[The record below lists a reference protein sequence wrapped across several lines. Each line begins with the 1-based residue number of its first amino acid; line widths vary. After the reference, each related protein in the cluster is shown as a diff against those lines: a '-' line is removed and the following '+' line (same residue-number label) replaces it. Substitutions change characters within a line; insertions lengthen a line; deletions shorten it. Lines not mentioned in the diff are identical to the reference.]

1 MQKPFSVFVGLRYT
15 LARKRNFFLSFVS
28 LISMLGVSL
37 GVMILIVALS
47 VMNGSIDTLRA
58 DALKSV
64 PHVTVAG
71 ARVTTHWNELAN
83 IALNSPNVISAA
95 PYLEGEANI
104 LYQGNNRF
112 VSLRGVEGALEA
124 DVVDNP
130 SSRYKDLLIAL
141 ADTENGIVLGAQLAG
156 SLGIFGSSVNLSVT
170 PLGSLLAR
178 NLTDTEGFTVVGY
191 ADFGAYGNSDT
202 ALINLA
208 QAQQLFALNSA
219 SRLQLRL
226 RVDDVFNAKTI
237 AQDLF
242 ADYPDLSVQSWDEAQ
257 ASLFNALRMEKV
269 LTSFMLL
276 MIVMV
281 GAVNIVSTLVMVVAD
296 KGADV
301 AILRTMGASRGTIMK
316 IFVVQG
322 LVAGLLGTLI
332 GAILGTLLAANI
344 TDISLILER
353 IINSLASDS
362 DRYFISHLQ
371 TQIEWT
377 EVGLICIA
385 ALTISFLAT
394 LYPAYRASKIQA
406 AEVLRYE

>member
-1 MQKPFSVFVGLRYT
+1 MLKPFSVFVGLRYT

-64 PHVTVAG
+64 PHVTIAG
-71 ARVTTHWNELAN
+71 DSVTANWRELGELALESEEVV
-83 IALNSPNVISAA
+83 AAA

-104 LYQGNNRF
+104 RYQGASRF
-112 VSLRGVEGALEA
+112 VTVRGVEGLLEA

-130 SSRYKDLLIAL
+130 SSRYRELLTAL
-141 ADTENGIVLGAQLAG
+141 ADTENGIVLGVQLAS
-156 SLGIFGSSVNLSVT
+156 SLRLYNSADVSLT
-170 PLGSLLAR
+170 ALGSLLAR
-178 NLTDTEGFTVVGY
+178 NLSETEGFTVVGF

-202 ALINLA
+202 VLINLDES
-208 QAQQLFALNSA
+208 QALFAENSA
-219 SRLQLRL
+219 SNVKLRL
-226 RVDDVFNAKTI
+226 RVNDVFSANSI
-237 AQDLF
+237 ARALF
-242 ADYPDLSVQSWDEAQ
+242 DGYPNLELESWDEAQ

-301 AILRTMGASRGTIMK
+301 AILRTMGASKGTIMR

-322 LVAGLLGTLI
+322 LVAGVVGTLAGVLLGVV
-332 GAILGTLLAANI
+332 LAFNI

-353 IINSLASDS
+353 LINALASDS
-362 DRYFISHLQ
+362 NRYFISHLQ
-371 TQIEWT
+371 TEVNFA
-377 EVGLICIA
+377 EVGLISVA
-385 ALTISFLAT
+385 ALLISFLAT

>member
-15 LARKRNFFLSFVS
+15 LARKQNFFVSFVS

-64 PHVTVAG
+64 PHVTVSG
-71 ARVTTHWNELAN
+71 DRVTTNWNELAN
-83 IALNSPNVISAA
+83 IALSSPKVISAA

-130 SSRYKDLLIAL
+130 SSGYRDLLTVL
-141 ADTENGIVLGAQLAG
+141 SETENGIILGAQLAS
-156 SLGIFGSSVNLSVT
+156 SLGIYSNANLSVT
-170 PLGSLLAR
+170 ALGSLLAR
-178 NLTDTEGFTVVGY
+178 NPADTQGFTVVGY
-191 ADFGAYGNSDT
+191 ADFGGYGNSDT
-202 ALINLA
+202 GLVNLA
-208 QAQQLFALNSA
+208 QARQLFAQNSA
-219 SRLQLRL
+219 SQLQLRL
-226 RVDDVFNAKTI
+226 RVDDVFNAK
-237 AQDLF
+237 AVAENLF
-242 ADYPDLSVQSWDEAQ
+242 ADYPSLSVQSWDDAQ

-301 AILRTMGASRGTIMK
+301 AILRTMGASRSTIMK

-322 LVAGLLGTLI
+322 LVAGFLGTLV

-362 DRYFISHLQ
+362 NHYFISHLQ
-371 TQIEWT
+371 TQIEWG
-377 EVGLICIA
+377 EVALICIA

>member
-15 LARKRNFFLSFVS
+15 LARKQNFFLSFVS

-64 PHVTVAG
+64 PHVTVSG
-71 ARVTTHWNELAN
+71 DRVTTNWNELAN
-83 IALNSPNVISAA
+83 IALSSPDVISAA

-104 LYQGNNRF
+104 LSQGNNRF
-112 VSLRGVEGALEA
+112 VTLRGVEGELEA
-124 DVVDNP
+124 DVVDKP
-130 SSRYKDLLIAL
+130 SSDYRDLLVVL
-141 ADTENGIVLGAQLAG
+141 SETENGIILGAQLAG
-156 SLGIFGSSVNLSVT
+156 SLGIYSNADLSVT
-170 PLGSLLAR
+170 ALGSLLAR
-178 NLTDTEGFTVVGY
+178 NLADTQGFTVVGY

-202 ALINLA
+202 GLVNLA
-208 QAQQLFALNSA
+208 QAQQLFAQNSA
-219 SRLQLRL
+219 SQLQLRL
-226 RVDDVFNAKTI
+226 RVDDVLNAKMI
-237 AQDLF
+237 AQELF
-242 ADYPDLSVQSWDEAQ
+242 ADYPDLSVQSWDETQ

-301 AILRTMGASRGTIMK
+301 AILRTMGASRSTIMK

-322 LVAGLLGTLI
+322 LVAGFLGTLI

-362 DRYFISHLQ
+362 NRYFISHLQ
-371 TQIEWT
+371 TQIEWG
-377 EVGLICIA
+377 EVALICIA

>member
-15 LARKRNFFLSFVS
+15 LTRKQNFFLSFVS
-28 LISMLGVSL
+28 LVSMLGVSL
-37 GVMILIVALS
+37 GVMVLIVALS
-47 VMNGSIDTLRA
+47 VMNGSIGTLRA

-64 PHVTVAG
+64 PHVTVSG
-71 ARVTTHWNELAN
+71 DKVTTSWNELAN
-83 IALNSPNVISAA
+83 IALSSPKVISAA

-112 VSLRGVEGALEA
+112 VSLRGVEGVLEA
-124 DVVDNP
+124 DVVDNI
-130 SSRYKDLLIAL
+130 SSGYRDLLIVL
-141 ADTENGIVLGAQLAG
+141 SETESGIILGAQLAG
-156 SLGIFGSSVNLSVT
+156 SLGIYSNADLSVT
-170 PLGSLLAR
+170 ALDSLLAR
-178 NLTDTEGFTVVGY
+178 NLADTQGFTVVGY

-202 ALINLA
+202 GLINLA
-208 QAQQLFALNSA
+208 RAEQLFAQNSA
-219 SRLQLRL
+219 SQLQLRL
-226 RVDDVFNAKTI
+226 RVNDVFNAKAI
-237 AQDLF
+237 AEDLF
-242 ADYPDLSVQSWDEAQ
+242 ADYPALSVQSWDEAQ

-269 LTSFMLL
+269 LTTVMLL

-296 KGADV
+296 KGSDV
-301 AILRTMGASRGTIMK
+301 AILRTMGASRSTIMK

-322 LVAGLLGTLI
+322 LVAGFLGTLT

-344 TDISLILER
+344 TDISLVLER
-353 IINSLASDS
+353 IINSLPSGS
-362 DRYFISHLQ
+362 NRYFISHLQ
-371 TQIEWT
+371 TQIEWG
-377 EVGLICIA
+377 EVALICIA

>member
-1 MQKPFSVFVGLRYT
+1 MQKPFSVLVGLRYT
-15 LARKRNFFLSFVS
+15 LARKQNFFLSFVS
-28 LISMLGVSL
+28 LVSMLGVSL

-64 PHVTVAG
+64 PHVTVSG
-71 ARVTTHWNELAN
+71 DRVTTNWNELAN

-112 VSLRGVEGALEA
+112 VSLRGVEGVLEA
-124 DVVDNP
+124 GVVDNP
-130 SSRYKDLLIAL
+130 SSGYKDMLIVL
-141 ADTENGIVLGAQLAG
+141 SETENGIILGAQLA
-156 SLGIFGSSVNLSVT
+156 SNLGIFSGADLSVT
-170 PLGSLLAR
+170 TLGSLLAR
-178 NLTDTEGFTVVGY
+178 NLADTQGFTVVGY

-202 ALINLA
+202 GLVNLA
-208 QAQQLFALNSA
+208 QAQQLFAQNSA
-219 SRLQLRL
+219 SQLQLRL
-226 RVDDVFNAKTI
+226 RVDDVFNAKAI
-237 AQDLF
+237 AEDLF
-242 ADYPDLSVQSWDEAQ
+242 ADYSDLSVQSWDEAQ

-269 LTSFMLL
+269 LTTFMLL

-301 AILRTMGASRGTIMK
+301 AILRTMGASRSTIMK

-322 LVAGLLGTLI
+322 LVAGFLGTLF

-353 IINSLASDS
+353 VINSLARDS
-362 DRYFISHLQ
+362 NRYFISHLQ
-371 TQIEWT
+371 TQIEWG
-377 EVGLICIA
+377 EVALVCIA

>member
-1 MQKPFSVFVGLRYT
+1 MLKPFSVFVGLRYT

-64 PHVTVAG
+64 PHVTVSG
-71 ARVTTHWNELAN
+71 DRVTANWNELAN
-83 IALNSPNVISAA
+83 IALSSPNVISAA

-112 VSLRGVEGALEA
+112 VSLRGVEGILEA

-130 SSRYKDLLIAL
+130 SSRYRELLLAL
-141 ADTENGIVLGAQLAG
+141 SETENGIVLGAQLAG
-156 SLGIFGSSVNLSVT
+156 SLGIFGGADLSVT

-178 NLTDTEGFTVVGY
+178 NLSDTEGFSVVGY

-219 SRLQLRL
+219 SQLQLRL
-226 RVDDVFNAKTI
+226 RVDDVFSAKSI
-237 AQDLF
+237 AEDLF

-301 AILRTMGASRGTIMK
+301 AILRTMGASRGTIMR

-344 TDISLILER
+344 SDISLILER
-353 IINSLASDS
+353 IINFLASDS
-362 DRYFISHLQ
+362 NRYFISHLQ
-371 TQIEWT
+371 TEIEWT

>member
-1 MQKPFSVFVGLRYT
+1 MQKPFFVFVGLRYN
-15 LARKRNFFLSFVS
+15 LARKQNYFLSFVS

-64 PHVTVAG
+64 PHVTVSG
-71 ARVTTHWNELAN
+71 DRVTTNWNELAN
-83 IALNSPNVISAA
+83 IALSSPKVISAA

-112 VSLRGVEGALEA
+112 VNLRGVEGVLEV

-130 SSRYKDLLIAL
+130 SSGYRDLLIVL
-141 ADTENGIVLGAQLAG
+141 SKTENGIILGAQLAG
-156 SLGIFGSSVNLSVT
+156 SLGIYSNANLSVT
-170 PLGSLLAR
+170 ALGSLLAR
-178 NLTDTEGFTVVGY
+178 NLADTQGFTVVGY

-202 ALINLA
+202 GLVNLA
-208 QAQQLFALNSA
+208 QAQQLFAKNSA
-219 SRLQLRL
+219 SQLQLRL
-226 RVDDVFNAKTI
+226 RVDDVLNAK
-237 AQDLF
+237 AVAEDLF

-281 GAVNIVSTLVMVVAD
+281 GAINIVSTLVMVVAD

-301 AILRTMGASRGTIMK
+301 AILRTMGASRSTIMK

-322 LVAGLLGTLI
+322 LVAGFLGTLT

-353 IINSLASDS
+353 IINSLTSDS
-362 DRYFISHLQ
+362 NRYFISHLQ
-371 TQIEWT
+371 TQIEWG
-377 EVGLICIA
+377 EVALICIA

-394 LYPAYRASKIQA
+394 LYPAYRASKIEA

>member
-15 LARKRNFFLSFVS
+15 LARKKNFFLSFVS

-58 DALKSV
+58 EALKSV
-64 PHVTVAG
+64 PHVTISGDRVA
-71 ARVTTHWNELAN
+71 TSWNELAN
-83 IALNSPNVISAA
+83 IALNSPKVISAA

-104 LYQGNNRF
+104 QYQGRNLF
-112 VSLRGVEGALEA
+112 VSLRGVEGILEA
-124 DVVDNP
+124 DVIDNP
-130 SSRYKDLLIAL
+130 SARYRDLFAAL
-141 ADTENGIVLGAQLAG
+141 SETENGVILGAKLAAN
-156 SLGIFGSSVNLSVT
+156 LGIVSKANLSVT
-170 PLGSLLAR
+170 TLGSLLAR
-178 NLTDTEGFTVVGY
+178 DLADTGGLTVVGI
-191 ADFGAYGNSDT
+191 ADFGAYANGDT

-208 QAQQLFALNSA
+208 QAQHLFAQNSA

-226 RVDDVFNAKTI
+226 RVDDVFNAKAI
-237 AQDLF
+237 AEDLF
-242 ADYPDLSVQSWDEAQ
+242 ADYPDLKLQSWDEAQ
-257 ASLFNALRMEKV
+257 ASLFNALRMEKM

-301 AILRTMGASRGTIMK
+301 AILRTMGASRGSIMK
-316 IFVVQG
+316 IFIVQG
-322 LVAGLLGTLI
+322 LVAGMLGTLI
-332 GAILGTLLAANI
+332 GAILGTLLAARI
-344 TDISLILER
+344 TDISLMLER
-353 IINSLASDS
+353 IINFLASGS
-362 DRYFISHLQ
+362 NRYFISHLQ
-371 TQIEWT
+371 TQIEWA
-377 EVGLICIA
+377 EVGLICVA
-385 ALTISFLAT
+385 ALAISFLAT

>member
-1 MQKPFSVFVGLRYT
+1 MRKPFSVLVGLRYT
-15 LARKRNFFLSFVS
+15 LARKQNFFLSFVS

-64 PHVTVAG
+64 PHVTVSG
-71 ARVTTHWNELAN
+71 DRVTTNWNELAN
-83 IALNSPNVISAA
+83 IALSSPKVISAA

-112 VSLRGVEGALEA
+112 VNLRGVEGVLEV

-130 SSRYKDLLIAL
+130 SSGYRDLLIVL
-141 ADTENGIVLGAQLAG
+141 SKTENGIILGAQLAG
-156 SLGIFGSSVNLSVT
+156 SLGIYSNANLSVT
-170 PLGSLLAR
+170 ALGSLLAR
-178 NLTDTEGFTVVGY
+178 NLADTQGFTVVGY

-202 ALINLA
+202 GLVNLA
-208 QAQQLFALNSA
+208 QAQQLFEKNSA
-219 SRLQLRL
+219 SQLQLRL
-226 RVDDVFNAKTI
+226 RMDDVFNAK
-237 AQDLF
+237 AVAEDLF

-281 GAVNIVSTLVMVVAD
+281 GAINIVSTLVMVVAD
-296 KGADV
+296 KGADI
-301 AILRTMGASRGTIMK
+301 AILRTMGASRSTIMK

-322 LVAGLLGTLI
+322 LVAGFLGTLT

-353 IINSLASDS
+353 IINSLTTDS
-362 DRYFISHLQ
+362 NRYFISHLQ
-371 TQIEWT
+371 TQIEWG
-377 EVGLICIA
+377 EVALICIA

-394 LYPAYRASKIQA
+394 LYPAYRASKIEA

>member
-15 LARKRNFFLSFVS
+15 LARKKNFFLSFVS

-37 GVMILIVALS
+37 GVMILIVALA

-58 DALKSV
+58 EALKSV
-64 PHVTVAG
+64 PHVTISGDRVATG
-71 ARVTTHWNELAN
+71 WSELSD

-95 PYLEGEANI
+95 PYIEGEANI
-104 LYQGNNRF
+104 QYQGRNLF
-112 VSLRGVEGALEA
+112 VSLRGVEGILEA
-124 DVVDNP
+124 DVIDNP
-130 SSRYKDLLIAL
+130 SAHYRDLLTTL
-141 ADTENGIVLGAQLAG
+141 SETENGIILGAKLAAN
-156 SLGIFGSSVNLSVT
+156 LGIVSRANLSVT
-170 PLGSLLAR
+170 TLGSLLAR
-178 NLTDTEGFTVVGY
+178 NVADTEGLTVVGI
-191 ADFGAYGNSDT
+191 ADFGAYANSDT
-202 ALINLA
+202 ALINLL
-208 QAQQLFALNSA
+208 QAQHLFAQNSA

-226 RVDDVFNAKTI
+226 RVDDVFNAKAI
-237 AQDLF
+237 AEDLF
-242 ADYPDLSVQSWDEAQ
+242 VDYPDLKLLTWDEAQ
-257 ASLFNALRMEKV
+257 ASLFNALRMEKL

-301 AILRTMGASRGTIMK
+301 AILRTMGASRGSIMK

-322 LVAGLLGTLI
+322 LVAGIFGTLI
-332 GAILGTLLAANI
+332 GAILGTLLAARI
-344 TDISLILER
+344 TDISLMFER
-353 IINSLASDS
+353 IINFLASGS
-362 DRYFISHLQ
+362 NHYFISHLQ

-377 EVGLICIA
+377 EVGLICVA
-385 ALTISFLAT
+385 ALAICFLAT

>member
-15 LARKRNFFLSFVS
+15 LARKQNFLLSFVS

-64 PHVTVAG
+64 PHVTVSG
-71 ARVTTHWNELAN
+71 DRVTTNWNELAN
-83 IALNSPNVISAA
+83 IALSAPDVISAA

-112 VSLRGVEGALEA
+112 VTLRGVEGALEA
-124 DVVDNP
+124 DVVDKP
-130 SSRYKDLLIAL
+130 SSGYRDLLVVL
-141 ADTENGIVLGAQLAG
+141 SETENGIILGAQLAG
-156 SLGIFGSSVNLSVT
+156 SLGIYSNADLSVT
-170 PLGSLLAR
+170 ALGSLLAR
-178 NLTDTEGFTVVGY
+178 NLADTQGFTVVGY

-202 ALINLA
+202 GLVNLA
-208 QAQQLFALNSA
+208 QAQQLFAQNSA
-219 SRLQLRL
+219 SQLQLRL
-226 RVDDVFNAKTI
+226 RVDDVFNAKVI
-237 AQDLF
+237 AQELF
-242 ADYPDLSVQSWDEAQ
+242 ADYPDLSVQSWDETQ

-301 AILRTMGASRGTIMK
+301 AILRTMGASRSTIMK

-322 LVAGLLGTLI
+322 LVAGFLGTLI

-362 DRYFISHLQ
+362 NRYFISHLQ
-371 TQIEWT
+371 TQIEWG
-377 EVGLICIA
+377 EVALICIA

>member
-15 LARKRNFFLSFVS
+15 LARKQNFFLSFVS

-64 PHVTVAG
+64 PHVTIAG
-71 ARVTTHWNELAN
+71 SRVTTNWNELAN
-83 IALNSPNVISAA
+83 IALASPNVISAA

-112 VSLRGVEGALEA
+112 VSLRGVEGVLEA

-130 SSRYKDLLIAL
+130 SSGYRDLLIAL
-141 ADTENGIVLGAQLAG
+141 SETENGIILGAQLAG
-156 SLGIFGSSVNLSVT
+156 SLGIYNNADISVT
-170 PLGSLLAR
+170 ALGSLLAR
-178 NLTDTEGFTVVGY
+178 NLADTQGFTVVGY

-202 ALINLA
+202 GLVNLA
-208 QAQQLFALNSA
+208 QAQQLFAQNSA
-219 SRLQLRL
+219 SQLQLRL
-226 RVDDVFNAKTI
+226 RVDDVFNAKAI
-237 AQDLF
+237 AEDLF
-242 ADYPDLSVQSWDEAQ
+242 GDYPDLSLQSWDEAQ

-276 MIVMV
+276 MIVVV

-301 AILRTMGASRGTIMK
+301 AILRTMGASRSTIMK

-322 LVAGLLGTLI
+322 LVAGFLGTLI

-362 DRYFISHLQ
+362 NRYFISHLQ
-371 TQIEWT
+371 TQIEWG
-377 EVGLICIA
+377 EVALICIA

>member
-15 LARKRNFFLSFVS
+15 LARKQNFFLSFVS

-64 PHVTVAG
+64 PHVTVSG
-71 ARVTTHWNELAN
+71 DRVTTNWNELAN
-83 IALNSPNVISAA
+83 IALSSPDVISAA

-104 LYQGNNRF
+104 LSQGNNRF
-112 VSLRGVEGALEA
+112 VTLRGVEGELEA
-124 DVVDNP
+124 DVVDKP
-130 SSRYKDLLIAL
+130 SSDYRDLLVVL
-141 ADTENGIVLGAQLAG
+141 SETENGIILGAQLAG
-156 SLGIFGSSVNLSVT
+156 SLGIYSNADLSVT
-170 PLGSLLAR
+170 ALGSLLAR
-178 NLTDTEGFTVVGY
+178 NLADTQGFTVVGY

-202 ALINLA
+202 GLVNLA
-208 QAQQLFALNSA
+208 QAQKLFAQNSA
-219 SRLQLRL
+219 SQLQLRL
-226 RVDDVFNAKTI
+226 RVDDVFNAKMI
-237 AQDLF
+237 AQELF
-242 ADYPDLSVQSWDEAQ
+242 ADYPDLSVQSWDETQ

-301 AILRTMGASRGTIMK
+301 AILRTMGASRSTIMK

-322 LVAGLLGTLI
+322 LVAGFLGTLI

-362 DRYFISHLQ
+362 NRYFISHLQ
-371 TQIEWT
+371 TQIEWG
-377 EVGLICIA
+377 EVALICIA

>member
-15 LARKRNFFLSFVS
+15 LTRKQNFFLSFVS
-28 LISMLGVSL
+28 LVSMLGVSL
-37 GVMILIVALS
+37 GVMVLIVALS
-47 VMNGSIDTLRA
+47 VMNGSIGTLRA

-64 PHVTVAG
+64 PHVTVSG
-71 ARVTTHWNELAN
+71 DKVTTSWNELAN
-83 IALNSPNVISAA
+83 IALSSPKVISAA

-112 VSLRGVEGALEA
+112 VSLRGVEGVLEA
-124 DVVDNP
+124 DVVDNI
-130 SSRYKDLLIAL
+130 SSGYRDLLIVL
-141 ADTENGIVLGAQLAG
+141 SETESGIILGAQLAG
-156 SLGIFGSSVNLSVT
+156 SLGIYSNADLSVT
-170 PLGSLLAR
+170 ALDSLLAR
-178 NLTDTEGFTVVGY
+178 NLADTQGFTVVGY

-202 ALINLA
+202 GLINLA
-208 QAQQLFALNSA
+208 RAEQLFAQNSA
-219 SRLQLRL
+219 SQLQLRL
-226 RVDDVFNAKTI
+226 RVNDVFNAKAI
-237 AQDLF
+237 AEDLF
-242 ADYPDLSVQSWDEAQ
+242 ADYPALSVQSWDEAQ

-269 LTSFMLL
+269 LTTFMLL

-296 KGADV
+296 KGSDV
-301 AILRTMGASRGTIMK
+301 AILRTMGASRSTIMK

-322 LVAGLLGTLI
+322 LVAGFLGTLT

-344 TDISLILER
+344 TDISLVLER
-353 IINSLASDS
+353 IINSLPSGS
-362 DRYFISHLQ
+362 NRYFISHLQ
-371 TQIEWT
+371 TQIEWG
-377 EVGLICIA
+377 EVALICIA

>member
-15 LARKRNFFLSFVS
+15 LARKQNFFLSFVS

-64 PHVTVAG
+64 PHVTVSG
-71 ARVTTHWNELAN
+71 DRVTTNWNELAN
-83 IALNSPNVISAA
+83 IALSSPDVISAA

-104 LYQGNNRF
+104 LSQGNNRF
-112 VSLRGVEGALEA
+112 VTLRGVEGELEA
-124 DVVDNP
+124 DVVDKP
-130 SSRYKDLLIAL
+130 SSGYRDLLVVL
-141 ADTENGIVLGAQLAG
+141 SETENGIILGAQLAG
-156 SLGIFGSSVNLSVT
+156 SLGIYSNADLSVT
-170 PLGSLLAR
+170 ALGSLLAR
-178 NLTDTEGFTVVGY
+178 NLADTQGFTVVGY

-202 ALINLA
+202 GLVNLA
-208 QAQQLFALNSA
+208 QAQQLFAQNSA
-219 SRLQLRL
+219 SQLQLRL
-226 RVDDVFNAKTI
+226 RVDDVFNAKMI
-237 AQDLF
+237 AQELF
-242 ADYPDLSVQSWDEAQ
+242 ADYPDLSVQSWDETQ

-301 AILRTMGASRGTIMK
+301 AILRTMGASRSTIMK

-322 LVAGLLGTLI
+322 LVAGFLGTLI

-344 TDISLILER
+344 TDISLIPER

-362 DRYFISHLQ
+362 NRYFISHLQ
-371 TQIEWT
+371 TQIEWG
-377 EVGLICIA
+377 EVALICIA

>member
-1 MQKPFSVFVGLRYT
+1 MQKPFSVLVGLRYT
-15 LARKRNFFLSFVS
+15 LARKQNFFLSFVS

-64 PHVTVAG
+64 PHVTVSG
-71 ARVTTHWNELAN
+71 DRVTTNWNELAN

-112 VSLRGVEGALEA
+112 VSLRGVEGVLEA
-124 DVVDNP
+124 GVVDNP
-130 SSRYKDLLIAL
+130 SSGYRDMLIVL
-141 ADTENGIVLGAQLAG
+141 SETENGIILGAQLAG
-156 SLGIFGSSVNLSVT
+156 NLGIFSNADLSVT
-170 PLGSLLAR
+170 TLGSLLAR
-178 NLTDTEGFTVVGY
+178 NLADTQGFTVVGY

-202 ALINLA
+202 GLVNLA
-208 QAQQLFALNSA
+208 QAQQLFAQNSA
-219 SRLQLRL
+219 SQLQLRL
-226 RVDDVFNAKTI
+226 RVDDVFNAKAI
-237 AQDLF
+237 AEDLF
-242 ADYPDLSVQSWDEAQ
+242 ADYSDLSVQSWDEAQ

-296 KGADV
+296 KGTDV
-301 AILRTMGASRGTIMK
+301 AILRTMGASRSTIMK

-322 LVAGLLGTLI
+322 LVAGFLGTLF
-332 GAILGTLLAANI
+332 GAILGILLAANI

-353 IINSLASDS
+353 VINSLARDS
-362 DRYFISHLQ
+362 NRYFISHLQ
-371 TQIEWT
+371 TQIEWG
-377 EVGLICIA
+377 EVALVCIA

>member
-1 MQKPFSVFVGLRYT
+1 MQKPFSVLVGLRYT
-15 LARKRNFFLSFVS
+15 LARKQNFFLSFVS

-64 PHVTVAG
+64 PHVTVSG
-71 ARVTTHWNELAN
+71 DRVTTNWNELAN

-112 VSLRGVEGALEA
+112 VSLRGVEGVLEA
-124 DVVDNP
+124 GVVDNP
-130 SSRYKDLLIAL
+130 SSGYRDMLIVL
-141 ADTENGIVLGAQLAG
+141 SETENGIILGAQLAG
-156 SLGIFGSSVNLSVT
+156 NLGIFSNADLSVT
-170 PLGSLLAR
+170 TLGSLLAR
-178 NLTDTEGFTVVGY
+178 NLADTQGFTVVGY

-202 ALINLA
+202 GLINLA
-208 QAQQLFALNSA
+208 RAEQLFAQNSA
-219 SRLQLRL
+219 SQLQLRL
-226 RVDDVFNAKTI
+226 RVDDVFNAKAI
-237 AQDLF
+237 AEDLF
-242 ADYPDLSVQSWDEAQ
+242 ADYSDLSVQSWDEAQ

-301 AILRTMGASRGTIMK
+301 AILRTMGASRSTIMK

-322 LVAGLLGTLI
+322 LVAGFLGTFT

-353 IINSLASDS
+353 VINSLARDS
-362 DRYFISHLQ
+362 NRYFISHLQ
-371 TQIEWT
+371 TQIEWG
-377 EVGLICIA
+377 EVALICIA

>member
-1 MQKPFSVFVGLRYT
+1 MQKPFSVLVGLRYT
-15 LARKRNFFLSFVS
+15 LARKQNFFLSFVS

-64 PHVTVAG
+64 PHVTVSG
-71 ARVTTHWNELAN
+71 DRVTTNWNELAN
-83 IALNSPNVISAA
+83 IALSSPDVISAA

-104 LYQGNNRF
+104 LSQGNNRF
-112 VSLRGVEGALEA
+112 VTLRGVEGELEA
-124 DVVDNP
+124 DVVDKP
-130 SSRYKDLLIAL
+130 SSGYRDLLVVL
-141 ADTENGIVLGAQLAG
+141 SETENGIILGAQLAG
-156 SLGIFGSSVNLSVT
+156 SLGIYSNADLSVT
-170 PLGSLLAR
+170 ALGSLLAR
-178 NLTDTEGFTVVGY
+178 NLADIQGFTVVGY

-202 ALINLA
+202 GLVNLA
-208 QAQQLFALNSA
+208 QAQQLFAQNSA
-219 SRLQLRL
+219 SQLQLRL
-226 RVDDVFNAKTI
+226 RVDDVFNAKMI
-237 AQDLF
+237 AQELF
-242 ADYPDLSVQSWDEAQ
+242 ADYPDLSVQSWDETQ

-301 AILRTMGASRGTIMK
+301 AILRTMGASRSTIMK

-322 LVAGLLGTLI
+322 LVAGFLGTLI

-362 DRYFISHLQ
+362 NRYFISHLQ
-371 TQIEWT
+371 TQIEWG
-377 EVGLICIA
+377 EVALICIA

>member
-64 PHVTVAG
+64 PHVTGAG
-71 ARVTTHWNELAN
+71 TRVTTNWNELAS
-83 IALNSPNVISAA
+83 IALSSPNVISAA

-104 LYQGNNRF
+104 LHQGNNRF
-112 VSLRGVEGALEA
+112 VSLRGVEGVLEA

-130 SSRYKDLLIAL
+130 SSRYRELLIAL
-141 ADTENGIVLGAQLAG
+141 TETENGIILGAQLAS
-156 SLGIFGSSVNLSVT
+156 SLGVLNSADLSVT
-170 PLGSLLAR
+170 ALGSLLAR
-178 NLTDTEGFTVVGY
+178 NLADTEGFTVVGY

-208 QAQQLFALNSA
+208 QARQLFAQNSA
-219 SRLQLRL
+219 SQLQLRL
-226 RVDDVFNAKTI
+226 RVDDVFSAKAI
-237 AQDLF
+237 AEDLF
-242 ADYPDLSVQSWDEAQ
+242 ADYPDLNVQSWDEAQ

-296 KGADV
+296 KGADI
-301 AILRTMGASRGTIMK
+301 AILRTMGASRSTIMK

-353 IINSLASDS
+353 IINSLASGS

-371 TQIEWT
+371 TEIEWT

-385 ALTISFLAT
+385 AVTISFLAT

>member
-1 MQKPFSVFVGLRYT
+1 MQKPFSVLVGLRYT
-15 LARKRNFFLSFVS
+15 LARKQNFFLSFVS
-28 LISMLGVSL
+28 LVSMLGVSL

-64 PHVTVAG
+64 PHVTVSG
-71 ARVTTHWNELAN
+71 DRVTTNWNELAN

-112 VSLRGVEGALEA
+112 VSLRGVEGVLEA
-124 DVVDNP
+124 GVVDNP
-130 SSRYKDLLIAL
+130 SSGYKDMLIVL
-141 ADTENGIVLGAQLAG
+141 SETENGIILGAQLA
-156 SLGIFGSSVNLSVT
+156 SNLGIFSGADLSVT
-170 PLGSLLAR
+170 TLGSLLAR
-178 NLTDTEGFTVVGY
+178 NLADTQGFTVVGY

-202 ALINLA
+202 GLVNLA
-208 QAQQLFALNSA
+208 QAQQLFAQNSA
-219 SRLQLRL
+219 SQLQLRL
-226 RVDDVFNAKTI
+226 RVDDVFNAKAI
-237 AQDLF
+237 AEDLF
-242 ADYPDLSVQSWDEAQ
+242 ADYSDLSVQSWDEAQ

-301 AILRTMGASRGTIMK
+301 AILRTMGASRSTIMK

-322 LVAGLLGTLI
+322 LVAGFLGTLL

-353 IINSLASDS
+353 VINSLARDS
-362 DRYFISHLQ
+362 NRYFISHLQ
-371 TQIEWT
+371 TQIEWG
-377 EVGLICIA
+377 EVALVCIA

>member
-15 LARKRNFFLSFVS
+15 LARKQNFFLSFVS

-64 PHVTVAG
+64 PHVTVSG
-71 ARVTTHWNELAN
+71 DRVTTNWNELAN
-83 IALNSPNVISAA
+83 IALSSPDVISAA

-112 VSLRGVEGALEA
+112 VTLRGVEGVLEA
-124 DVVDNP
+124 DVVDKP
-130 SSRYKDLLIAL
+130 SSGYRDLLVVL
-141 ADTENGIVLGAQLAG
+141 SETENGIILGAQLAG
-156 SLGIFGSSVNLSVT
+156 SLGIYSNADLSVT
-170 PLGSLLAR
+170 ALGSLLAR
-178 NLTDTEGFTVVGY
+178 NLADTQGFTVVGY

-202 ALINLA
+202 GLVNLA
-208 QAQQLFALNSA
+208 QAQQLFAQNSA
-219 SRLQLRL
+219 SQLQLRL
-226 RVDDVFNAKTI
+226 RVDDVFNAKMI
-237 AQDLF
+237 AQELF
-242 ADYPDLSVQSWDEAQ
+242 ADYPDLSVQSWDETQ

-301 AILRTMGASRGTIMK
+301 AILRTMGASRSTIMK

-322 LVAGLLGTLI
+322 LVAGFLGTLI

-362 DRYFISHLQ
+362 NRYFISHLQ
-371 TQIEWT
+371 TQIEWG
-377 EVGLICIA
+377 EVALICIA

>member
-15 LARKRNFFLSFVS
+15 LARKQNFFLSFVS

-64 PHVTVAG
+64 PHVTVSG
-71 ARVTTHWNELAN
+71 DKVTTNWNELAN
-83 IALNSPNVISAA
+83 IALSSPDVISAA

-112 VSLRGVEGALEA
+112 VTLRGVEGVLEA
-124 DVVDNP
+124 DVVDKP
-130 SSRYKDLLIAL
+130 SSGYRDLLVVL
-141 ADTENGIVLGAQLAG
+141 SETENGIILGAQLAG
-156 SLGIFGSSVNLSVT
+156 SLGIYSNADLSVT
-170 PLGSLLAR
+170 ALGSLLAR
-178 NLTDTEGFTVVGY
+178 NLADTQGFTVVGY

-202 ALINLA
+202 GLVNLA
-208 QAQQLFALNSA
+208 QAQQLFAQNSA
-219 SRLQLRL
+219 SQLQLRL
-226 RVDDVFNAKTI
+226 RVDDVFNAKMI
-237 AQDLF
+237 AQELF
-242 ADYPDLSVQSWDEAQ
+242 ADYPDLSVQSWDETQ

-301 AILRTMGASRGTIMK
+301 AILRTMGASRSTIMK

-322 LVAGLLGTLI
+322 LVAGFLGTLI

-362 DRYFISHLQ
+362 NRYFISHLQ
-371 TQIEWT
+371 TQIEWG
-377 EVGLICIA
+377 EVALICIA

>member
-1 MQKPFSVFVGLRYT
+1 MQKPFSVLVGLRYT
-15 LARKRNFFLSFVS
+15 LARKQNYFLSFVS

-64 PHVTVAG
+64 PHVTVSG
-71 ARVTTHWNELAN
+71 DRVTTNWNELAN

-112 VSLRGVEGALEA
+112 VSLRGVEGVLEA
-124 DVVDNP
+124 GVVDNP
-130 SSRYKDLLIAL
+130 SSGYKDMLIVL
-141 ADTENGIVLGAQLAG
+141 SETENGIILGAQLA
-156 SLGIFGSSVNLSVT
+156 SNLGIFSGADLSVT
-170 PLGSLLAR
+170 TLGSLLAR
-178 NLTDTEGFTVVGY
+178 NLADTQGFTVVGY

-202 ALINLA
+202 GLVNLA
-208 QAQQLFALNSA
+208 QAQQLFAQNSA
-219 SRLQLRL
+219 SQLQLRL
-226 RVDDVFNAKTI
+226 RVDDVFNAKAI
-237 AQDLF
+237 AEDLF
-242 ADYPDLSVQSWDEAQ
+242 ADYSDLSVQSWDEAQ

-269 LTSFMLL
+269 LTTFMLL

-301 AILRTMGASRGTIMK
+301 AILRTMGASRSTIMK

-322 LVAGLLGTLI
+322 LVAGFLGTLF

-353 IINSLASDS
+353 VINSLARDS
-362 DRYFISHLQ
+362 NRYFISHLQ
-371 TQIEWT
+371 TQIEWG
-377 EVGLICIA
+377 EVALVCIA

>member
-1 MQKPFSVFVGLRYT
+1 MLKPFSVFVGLRYS

-28 LISMLGVSL
+28 LISMLGMSL
-37 GVMILIVALS
+37 GVTILIVALA

-64 PHVTVAG
+64 PHVTVSGEA
-71 ARVTTHWNELAN
+71 VNSNWNELAD
-83 IALNSPNVISAA
+83 IALKSPRVIAA
-95 PYLEGEANI
+95 SPFMEGEANI

-112 VSLRGVEGALEA
+112 VSLRGVEGGLEA

-130 SSRYKDLLIAL
+130 SSRYRELLLAL
-141 ADTENGIVLGAQLAG
+141 TATENGIILGAQLAG
-156 SLGIFGSSVNLSVT
+156 SLGVYSDADLSVT
-170 PLGSLLAR
+170 ALGSLLAR
-178 NLTDTEGFTVVGY
+178 NVADTEGFTVVGY
-191 ADFGAYGNSDT
+191 ADFGACGNSDF

-208 QAQQLFALNSA
+208 QAQELFALNSA
-219 SRLQLRL
+219 SRLTLRL
-226 RVDDVFNAKTI
+226 RVDDIFNAKAI
-237 AQDLF
+237 AQELF
-242 ADYPDLSVQSWDEAQ
+242 ADYPGLQVQSWDEAQ
-257 ASLFNALRMEKV
+257 ASLFNALRMEKI

-276 MIVMV
+276 MIVVV

-301 AILRTMGASRGTIMK
+301 AILRTMGASRGSIMR
-316 IFVVQG
+316 IFIVQG
-322 LVAGLLGTLI
+322 LVAGLVGTLV
-332 GAILGTLLAANI
+332 GALLGTLLAANI

-353 IINSLASDS
+353 IINSLASGS

-371 TQIEWT
+371 TQIEWG
-377 EVGLICIA
+377 EVGLICLA
-385 ALTISFLAT
+385 ALAISFVAT

>member
-1 MQKPFSVFVGLRYT
+1 MQKPFSVLVGLRYT
-15 LARKRNFFLSFVS
+15 LARKQNFFLSFVS
-28 LISMLGVSL
+28 LVSMLGVSL

-64 PHVTVAG
+64 PHVTVSG
-71 ARVTTHWNELAN
+71 DRVTTNWNELAN

-112 VSLRGVEGALEA
+112 VSLRGVEGVLEA
-124 DVVDNP
+124 GVVDNP
-130 SSRYKDLLIAL
+130 SSGYKDMLIVL
-141 ADTENGIVLGAQLAG
+141 SETENGIILGAQLA
-156 SLGIFGSSVNLSVT
+156 SNLGIFSGADLSVT
-170 PLGSLLAR
+170 TLGSLLAR
-178 NLTDTEGFTVVGY
+178 NLADTQGFTVVGY

-202 ALINLA
+202 GLVNLA
-208 QAQQLFALNSA
+208 QAQQLFAQNSA
-219 SRLQLRL
+219 SQLQLRL
-226 RVDDVFNAKTI
+226 RVDDVFNAKAI
-237 AQDLF
+237 AEDLF
-242 ADYPDLSVQSWDEAQ
+242 ADYSDLSVQSWDEAQ

-301 AILRTMGASRGTIMK
+301 AILRTMGASRSTIMK

-322 LVAGLLGTLI
+322 LVAGFLGTLF

-353 IINSLASDS
+353 VINSLARDS
-362 DRYFISHLQ
+362 NRYFISHLQ
-371 TQIEWT
+371 TQIEWG
-377 EVGLICIA
+377 EVALVCIA

>member
-15 LARKRNFFLSFVS
+15 LARKQNFFLSFVS

-47 VMNGSIDTLRA
+47 VMNGSIDTLRG

-71 ARVTTHWNELAN
+71 DRVTTNWNELAN

-130 SSRYKDLLIAL
+130 SSGYRDLLVAL
-141 ADTENGIVLGAQLAG
+141 SETENGIILGAQLAG
-156 SLGIFGSSVNLSVT
+156 SLGIYNNADLSVT
-170 PLGSLLAR
+170 ALGSLLAR
-178 NLTDTEGFTVVGY
+178 NLADTQGFTVVGY

-202 ALINLA
+202 GLVNLA
-208 QAQQLFALNSA
+208 QAQQLFAQNSA
-219 SRLQLRL
+219 SQLQLRL
-226 RVDDVFNAKTI
+226 RVDDVFNAKAI
-237 AQDLF
+237 AEDLF
-242 ADYPDLSVQSWDEAQ
+242 GDYPDLSVQSWDEAQ

-301 AILRTMGASRGTIMK
+301 AILRTMGASRSTIMK

-322 LVAGLLGTLI
+322 LVAGFLGTLI

-362 DRYFISHLQ
+362 NRYFISHLQ
-371 TQIEWT
+371 TQIEWG
-377 EVGLICIA
+377 EVALICIA

>member
-1 MQKPFSVFVGLRYT
+1 MLKPFSVFIGLRYT

-64 PHVTVAG
+64 PHVTVSG
-71 ARVTTHWNELAN
+71 DRISTNWNELSN
-83 IALNSPNVISAA
+83 IALNSPRVIAAA
-95 PYLEGEANI
+95 PYMEGEANI

-112 VSLRGVEGALEA
+112 VSLRGVEGKLEA

-130 SSRYKDLLIAL
+130 SSRYRELLLAL
-141 ADTENGIVLGAQLAG
+141 SETENGIILGAQLAG
-156 SLGIFGSSVNLSVT
+156 SLGIFGGADLSIT
-170 PLGSLLAR
+170 ALGSLLAR
-178 NLTDTEGFTVVGY
+178 NLSDTQGFTVVGY

-202 ALINLA
+202 ALINLPE
-208 QAQQLFALNSA
+208 AQQLFASNSA
-219 SRLQLRL
+219 SSLQLRL
-226 RVDDVFNAKTI
+226 RVDDVFAAKAI
-237 AQDLF
+237 AEELF
-242 ADYPDLSVQSWDEAQ
+242 VDYPELIVQSWDEAQ
-257 ASLFNALRMEKV
+257 ASLFNALRMEKI

-276 MIVMV
+276 MIVV
-281 GAVNIVSTLVMVVAD
+281 IGAVNIVSTLVMVVAD

-301 AILRTMGASRGTIMK
+301 AILRTMGASRGSIMQ

-322 LVAGLLGTLI
+322 LVAGLLGI
-332 GAILGTLLAANI
+332 FVGAILGTLLAANI

-353 IINSLASDS
+353 IINSLDAGSN
-362 DRYFISHLQ
+362 RYFISHLQ
-371 TQIEWT
+371 TQIDWT
-377 EVGLICIA
+377 EVGLICLA
-385 ALTISFLAT
+385 ALVICFLAT

>member
-15 LARKRNFFLSFVS
+15 LTRKQNFFLSFVS

-37 GVMILIVALS
+37 GVMVLIVALS
-47 VMNGSIDTLRA
+47 VMNGSIGTLRA

-64 PHVTVAG
+64 PHVTVSG
-71 ARVTTHWNELAN
+71 DRVTTNWNELAN
-83 IALNSPNVISAA
+83 IALSSPKVISAA

-112 VSLRGVEGALEA
+112 VSLRGVEGVLEA

-130 SSRYKDLLIAL
+130 SSGYRDLLIVL
-141 ADTENGIVLGAQLAG
+141 SETESGIILGAQLAG
-156 SLGIFGSSVNLSVT
+156 SLGIYSNADLSVT
-170 PLGSLLAR
+170 ALDSLLAR
-178 NLTDTEGFTVVGY
+178 NLADTQGFTVVGY

-202 ALINLA
+202 GLINLA
-208 QAQQLFALNSA
+208 RAEQLFAQNSA
-219 SRLQLRL
+219 SQLQLRL
-226 RVDDVFNAKTI
+226 RVNDVFNAKAI
-237 AQDLF
+237 AEDLF
-242 ADYPDLSVQSWDEAQ
+242 ADYPALSVQSWDEAQ

-301 AILRTMGASRGTIMK
+301 AILRTMGASRSTIMK

-322 LVAGLLGTLI
+322 LVAGFLGTLT

-344 TDISLILER
+344 TDISLVLER
-353 IINSLASDS
+353 IINSLPSGS
-362 DRYFISHLQ
+362 NRYFISHLQ
-371 TQIEWT
+371 TQIEWG
-377 EVGLICIA
+377 EVALICIA

>member
-1 MQKPFSVFVGLRYT
+1 MLKPFSVFVGLRYS

-37 GVMILIVALS
+37 GVTILIVALA

-64 PHVTVAG
+64 PHVTVSGEA
-71 ARVTTHWNELAN
+71 VNSNWNELAD
-83 IALNSPNVISAA
+83 IALKSPRVIAA
-95 PYLEGEANI
+95 SPFMEGEANI

-112 VSLRGVEGALEA
+112 VSLRGVEGGLEA

-130 SSRYKDLLIAL
+130 SSRYRELLLAL
-141 ADTENGIVLGAQLAG
+141 TATENGIILGAQLAG
-156 SLGIFGSSVNLSVT
+156 SLGVYSNADLSVT
-170 PLGSLLAR
+170 ALGSLLAR
-178 NLTDTEGFTVVGY
+178 NVADTEGFTVVGY
-191 ADFGAYGNSDT
+191 ADFGACGNSDF

-208 QAQQLFALNSA
+208 QAQELFALNSA
-219 SRLQLRL
+219 SRLTLRL
-226 RVDDVFNAKTI
+226 RVDDIFNAKAI
-237 AQDLF
+237 AQELF
-242 ADYPDLSVQSWDEAQ
+242 ADYPGLQVQSWDEAQ
-257 ASLFNALRMEKV
+257 ASLFNALRMEKI

-276 MIVMV
+276 MIVVV

-301 AILRTMGASRGTIMK
+301 AILRTMGASRGSIMR
-316 IFVVQG
+316 IFIVQG
-322 LVAGLLGTLI
+322 LVAGLVGTLV
-332 GAILGTLLAANI
+332 GALLGTLLAANI
-344 TDISLILER
+344 TDISLILGR
-353 IINSLASDS
+353 IINSLASGS

-371 TQIEWT
+371 TQIEWG
-377 EVGLICIA
+377 EVGLICLA
-385 ALTISFLAT
+385 ALAISFVAT

>member
-1 MQKPFSVFVGLRYT
+1 MQKPFSVLVGLRYT
-15 LARKRNFFLSFVS
+15 LARKQNFFLSFVS

-64 PHVTVAG
+64 PHVTVSG
-71 ARVTTHWNELAN
+71 DRVTTNWNELAN

-112 VSLRGVEGALEA
+112 VSLRGVEGVLEA
-124 DVVDNP
+124 GVVDNP
-130 SSRYKDLLIAL
+130 SSGYKDMLIVL
-141 ADTENGIVLGAQLAG
+141 SETENGIILGAQLAG
-156 SLGIFGSSVNLSVT
+156 NLGIFSGADLSVT
-170 PLGSLLAR
+170 TLGSLLAR
-178 NLTDTEGFTVVGY
+178 NLANTQGFTVVGY

-202 ALINLA
+202 GLVNLA
-208 QAQQLFALNSA
+208 QAQQLFAQNSA
-219 SRLQLRL
+219 SQLQLRL
-226 RVDDVFNAKTI
+226 RVDDVFNAKAI
-237 AQDLF
+237 AEDLF
-242 ADYPDLSVQSWDEAQ
+242 ADYSDLSVQSWDEAQ

-296 KGADV
+296 KGTDV
-301 AILRTMGASRGTIMK
+301 AILRTMGASRSTIMK

-322 LVAGLLGTLI
+322 LVAGFLGTLF
-332 GAILGTLLAANI
+332 GAILGILLAANI

-353 IINSLASDS
+353 VINSLARDS
-362 DRYFISHLQ
+362 NRYFISHLQ
-371 TQIEWT
+371 TQIEWG
-377 EVGLICIA
+377 EVALVCIA

>member
-1 MQKPFSVFVGLRYT
+1 MLRPFSVFVGLRYT

-64 PHVTVAG
+64 PHVTVSG
-71 ARVTTHWNELAN
+71 AAVSRDWERFAS
-83 IALNSPNVISAA
+83 IALDSPEVIAAA
-95 PYLEGEANI
+95 PFIEGQVNI
-104 LYQGNNRF
+104 RYQGTSRF
-112 VSLRGVEGALEA
+112 VNLRGVEGLLEA
-124 DVVDNP
+124 GVVDN
-130 SSRYKDLLIAL
+130 SNERYGELLSAL
-141 ADTENGIVLGAQLAG
+141 TETENGVVLGAQLAG
-156 SLGIFGSSVNLSVT
+156 SLGIYSSADLSVT
-170 PLGSLLAR
+170 TLGSLLAR
-178 NLTDTEGFTVVGY
+178 NLSTSEGLTVVGF
-191 ADFGAYGNSDT
+191 ADFGGYGNSDT

-208 QAQQLFALNSA
+208 QAQQLFAENSA

-226 RVDDVFNAKTI
+226 RVDDVFSAKSI
-237 AQDLF
+237 AEGLF
-242 ADYPDLSVQSWDEAQ
+242 TDYPDLQIQSWDEAQ
-257 ASLFNALRMEKV
+257 ASLFNALRMEKI

-301 AILRTMGASRGTIMK
+301 AILRTMGASSGTIMR

-322 LVAGLLGTLI
+322 LVAGLVGTLA
-332 GAILGTLLAANI
+332 GALLGILLAANI
-344 TDISLILER
+344 SDISLIFER
-353 IINSLASDS
+353 LINAIASDS
-362 DRYFISHLQ
+362 NRYFISHLQ
-371 TQIEWT
+371 TQINWL
-377 EVGLICIA
+377 EVALICVA
-385 ALTISFLAT
+385 ALMISFIAT
-394 LYPAYRASKIQA
+394 LYPAYRASRIQA

>member
-1 MQKPFSVFVGLRYT
+1 MQKPFSVLVGLRYT
-15 LARKRNFFLSFVS
+15 LARKQNFFLSFVS

-64 PHVTVAG
+64 PHVTVSG
-71 ARVTTHWNELAN
+71 DMVTTNWNELAN
-83 IALNSPNVISAA
+83 IALSSPDVISAA

-104 LYQGNNRF
+104 LSQGNNRF
-112 VSLRGVEGALEA
+112 VTLRGVEGELEA
-124 DVVDNP
+124 DVVDKP
-130 SSRYKDLLIAL
+130 SLGYRDLLVVL
-141 ADTENGIVLGAQLAG
+141 SETENGIILGAQLAG
-156 SLGIFGSSVNLSVT
+156 SLGIYSNADLSVT
-170 PLGSLLAR
+170 ALGSLLAR
-178 NLTDTEGFTVVGY
+178 NLADTQGFTVVGY

-202 ALINLA
+202 GLVNLA
-208 QAQQLFALNSA
+208 QAQQLFAQNSA
-219 SRLQLRL
+219 SQLQLRL
-226 RVDDVFNAKTI
+226 RVDDVLNAKMI
-237 AQDLF
+237 AQELF
-242 ADYPDLSVQSWDEAQ
+242 ADYPDLSVQSWDETQ

-301 AILRTMGASRGTIMK
+301 AILRTMGASRSTIMK

-322 LVAGLLGTLI
+322 LVAGFLGTLI

-362 DRYFISHLQ
+362 NRYFISHLQ
-371 TQIEWT
+371 TQIEWG
-377 EVGLICIA
+377 EVALICIA

>member
-1 MQKPFSVFVGLRYT
+1 MQKPFSVLVGLRYT
-15 LARKRNFFLSFVS
+15 LARKQNFFLSFVS

-47 VMNGSIDTLRA
+47 VMNGSIGTLRA

-64 PHVTVAG
+64 PHVTVSG
-71 ARVTTHWNELAN
+71 DRVTTNWNELAN

-112 VSLRGVEGALEA
+112 VSLRGVEGVLEA
-124 DVVDNP
+124 GVVDNP
-130 SSRYKDLLIAL
+130 SSGYRDMLIVL
-141 ADTENGIVLGAQLAG
+141 SETENGIILGAQLAG
-156 SLGIFGSSVNLSVT
+156 NLGIFSNADLSVT
-170 PLGSLLAR
+170 TLGSLLAR
-178 NLTDTEGFTVVGY
+178 NLADTQGFTVVGY

-202 ALINLA
+202 GLVNLA
-208 QAQQLFALNSA
+208 QAQQLFAQNSA
-219 SRLQLRL
+219 SQLQLRL
-226 RVDDVFNAKTI
+226 RVDDVFNAKAI
-237 AQDLF
+237 AEDLF
-242 ADYPDLSVQSWDEAQ
+242 ADYSDLSVQSWDEAQ

-296 KGADV
+296 KGTDV
-301 AILRTMGASRGTIMK
+301 AILRTMGASRSTIMK

-322 LVAGLLGTLI
+322 LVAGFLGTLF
-332 GAILGTLLAANI
+332 GAILGMLLAANI
-344 TDISLILER
+344 ADISLILER
-353 IINSLASDS
+353 VINSLARDS
-362 DRYFISHLQ
+362 NRYFISHLQ
-371 TQIEWT
+371 TQIEWG
-377 EVGLICIA
+377 EVALVCIA

>member
-15 LARKRNFFLSFVS
+15 LTRKQNFFLSFVS
-28 LISMLGVSL
+28 LVSMLGVSL
-37 GVMILIVALS
+37 GVMVLIVALS
-47 VMNGSIDTLRA
+47 VMNGSIGALRA

-64 PHVTVAG
+64 PHVTVSG
-71 ARVTTHWNELAN
+71 DRVTTSWNELAN
-83 IALNSPNVISAA
+83 IALSSPKVISAA

-112 VSLRGVEGALEA
+112 VSLRGVEGVLEA

-130 SSRYKDLLIAL
+130 SSGYRDLLIVL
-141 ADTENGIVLGAQLAG
+141 SETESGIILGAQLAG
-156 SLGIFGSSVNLSVT
+156 SLGIYSNADLSVT
-170 PLGSLLAR
+170 ALDSLLAR
-178 NLTDTEGFTVVGY
+178 NLADTQGFTVVGY

-202 ALINLA
+202 GLINLA
-208 QAQQLFALNSA
+208 RAEQLFAQNSA
-219 SRLQLRL
+219 SQLQLRL
-226 RVDDVFNAKTI
+226 RVNDVFNAKAI
-237 AQDLF
+237 AEDLF
-242 ADYPDLSVQSWDEAQ
+242 ADYPALSVQSWDEAQ

-269 LTSFMLL
+269 LTTVMLL

-296 KGADV
+296 KGSDV
-301 AILRTMGASRGTIMK
+301 AILRTMGASRSTIMK

-322 LVAGLLGTLI
+322 LVAGFLGTFT
-332 GAILGTLLAANI
+332 GAILGTLLASNI
-344 TDISLILER
+344 TDISLVLER
-353 IINSLASDS
+353 IINSLPSGS
-362 DRYFISHLQ
+362 NRYFISHLQ
-371 TQIEWT
+371 TQIEWG
-377 EVGLICIA
+377 EVALICIA